1 MTGPRCLIVDD
12 SADFR
17 DAARA
22 ILERGGI
29 VVVGTAHDVAEAL
42 LRARELHPDVALVD
56 VDLGA
61 ESGFDVAE
69 QLSGIP
75 VILTSTHDEL
85 DFADLI
91 AASPALGFL
100 PKLTLS
106 PGAVRELL
114 DRVSGSPST

>member
-1 MTGPRCLIVDD
+1 MTAPRCLIVDD

-22 ILERGGI
+22 LLERGGI
-29 VVVGTAHDVAEAL
+29 VVVGTAGDTDEAL
-42 LRARELHPDVALVD
+42 RRARELQPDVALVD
-56 VDLGA
+56 VNLGA

-69 QLSGIP
+69 QMRDIP
-75 VILTSTHDEL
+75 VILTSTHDGQ

-100 PKLTLS
+100 PKLALT
-106 PGAVRELL
+106 PRAITELL
-114 DRVSGSPST
+114 DRVSEIPDT